1 MNINDKIRIEPI
13 WDYKNGRRFQII
25 LVNRVKDEN
34 FTVHNDTMARAYVK
48 LKLTDSDVFQLIQE
62 LQKSIQSID
71 FDPQIVQARSE
82 RTRLK
87 VVKEEETE

>member
-25 LVNRVKDEN
+25 LVNRVKDEH
-34 FTVHNDTMARAYVK
+34 FTVHNDTMARSYVK

-71 FDPQIVQARSE
+71 FDPKIVEARSE

-87 VVKEEETE
+87 IVKEEETE